1 MNQADSRKKYSKKIG
16 NKAESLFASLC
27 VKKGCKIIKAT
38 AKQDVYEHWDYKV
51 ISRNNKITL
60 VDIKSIKDNNP
71 NLIYLELINTKGHD
85 GWLQGKADLIAFHQ
99 DDGFALFKRSD
110 LLNWVLQKLG
120 FGSINEI
127 RALYHECHDEQG
139 IFDPFGFSEAS
150 HYFTSNKKDAI
161 YKLYSRKPWHGKP
174 RHDVMTK
181 ARIQD
186 MMNEIENW
194 TLQCGT
200 TE

>member
-1 MNQADSRKKYSKKIG
+1 MNKADSRKKYSQKIG

-27 VKKGCKIIKAT
+27 VKKGCRIVKAT
-38 AKQDVYEHWDYKV
+38 RQQDIYEHWDCKV

-60 VDIKSIKDNNP
+60 VDIKSIKDNDP
-71 NLIYLELINTKGHD
+71 SLIYLELINTKGHD

-110 LLNWVLQKLG
+110 LLTWVLQKLG

-127 RALYHECHDEQG
+127 RNLYNKCHDEQG
-139 IFDPFGFSEAS
+139 IFDPFGLSGAS
-150 HYFTSNKKDAI
+150 RYFTSNKKDAI

-181 ARIQD
+181 AKISD
-186 MMNEIENW
+186 MKNDMQFWEIKI
-194 TLQCGT
+194 
-200 TE
+200 